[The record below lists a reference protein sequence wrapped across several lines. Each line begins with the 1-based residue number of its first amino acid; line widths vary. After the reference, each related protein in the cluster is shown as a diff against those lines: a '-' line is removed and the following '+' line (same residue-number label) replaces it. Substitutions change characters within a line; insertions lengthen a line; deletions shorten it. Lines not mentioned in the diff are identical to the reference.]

1 VTGVGRVTVKPSL
14 IRPLPGSVAA
24 ALKRQATVLEGRLQ
38 QLDAE
43 LGLAYPPV
51 DVLPVFL
58 RVPGEA
64 RVVHARVILKSFA
77 DINRFRVEMLAPSLI
92 SLADNEDLLDGIL
105 AHEFL
110 HYVWLTVAAMQA
122 ALGPLD
128 SRALK
133 HDDNYPENYEALD
146 HARQVPP
153 EGWLTPRL
161 QRLMM
166 RAEDETSDECHS
178 LDQSIIDDWVLCDLP
193 SSPLSPDFEFR
204 DKLVVDEG
212 IFKRARELGLVTS
225 GGAIPHR

>member
-1 VTGVGRVTVKPSL
+1 VELNAAREEPVTGVGRVTVKPSP
-14 IRPLPGSVAA
+14 IRPLPWSVAA
-24 ALKRQATVLEGRLQ
+24 ALKRQASVLEGRLQ

-51 DVLPVFL
+51 DVLQVFW

-77 DINRFRVEMLAPSLI
+77 DINWFRVEMLAPSLI

-110 HYVWLTVAAMQA
+110 HYVWLTLAAKQA
-122 ALGPLD
+122 ALGHLD
-128 SRALK
+128 VRALK
-133 HDDNYPENYEALD
+133 HDGNYPESYEALD

-166 RAEDETSDECHS
+166 RAEDETSDECRS
-178 LDQSIIDDWVLCDLP
+178 LNQSIIDDGFCATYRAARCP
-193 SSPLSPDFEFR
+193 RTSSSE
-204 DKLVVDEG
+204 
-212 IFKRARELGLVTS
+212 TS
-225 GGAIPHR
+225 RGRRRHL

>member
-1 VTGVGRVTVKPSL
+1 MAGVGRVTVKPSL
-14 IRPLPGSVAA
+14 IGPLRGSVTA

-51 DVLPVFL
+51 DVLPVFWQ
-58 RVPGEA
+58 VPGEA
-64 RVVHARVILKSFA
+64 RVVHARVILKSFT
-77 DINRFRVEMLAPSLI
+77 DINRFGVEILAPSLI
-92 SLADNEDLLDGIL
+92 SLADNRDLLDGVL

-110 HYVWLTVAAMQA
+110 HYVWLTIAAKQA
-122 ALGPLD
+122 ALGHLD
-128 SRALK
+128 HHAPK

-166 RAEDETSDECHS
+166 RAEDETSDECRS
-178 LDQSIIDDWVLCDLP
+178 LDRSIIDDWVLCDLP
-193 SSPLSPDFEFR
+193 SSPLSLDFEFGG
-204 DKLVVDEG
+204 KLLVDES
-212 IFKRARELGLVTS
+212 ILERAVALQLVTTE
-225 GGAIPHR
+225 GAISHR